1 MKNIKITIKKLAKKY
16 WQIITENEQ
25 VVDQQ

>member
-1 MKNIKITIKKLAKKY
+1 MKNIKITIKKLAKKC